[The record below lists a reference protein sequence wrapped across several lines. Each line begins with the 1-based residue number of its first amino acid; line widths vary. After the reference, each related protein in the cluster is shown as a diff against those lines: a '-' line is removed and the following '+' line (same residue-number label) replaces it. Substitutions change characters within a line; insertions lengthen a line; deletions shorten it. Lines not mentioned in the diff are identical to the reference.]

1 MTTQLQITDTVVGAG
16 AEVKKG
22 DTIVMHYRG
31 TLENGTEF
39 DSSYGRGEPFSC
51 PIGVGYVIKGWDEGI
66 IGMKVGGQRKLVI
79 PGNLAYGERGAGGLI
94 GPNATLV
101 FECELL
107 GIK

>member
-22 DTIVMHYRG
+22 DNIVMHYRG

-66 IGMKVGGQRKLVI
+66 IGMKIGGKRKLVI

-94 GPNATLV
+94 GPNAALV

-107 GIK
+107 GIE

>member
-1 MTTQLQITDTVVGAG
+1 MTTQLQITDTVVGVG

-31 TLENGTEF
+31 TLEHGTEF

>member
-1 MTTQLQITDTVVGAG
+1 MTTQLQITDTVVGVG

>member
-22 DTIVMHYRG
+22 DNIVMHYRG

-66 IGMKVGGQRKLVI
+66 IGMKIGGKRKLVI
-79 PGNLAYGERGAGGLI
+79 PGNLAYGERGAGRLI

-107 GIK
+107 GIE

>member
-22 DTIVMHYRG
+22 DNIVMHYRG

-66 IGMKVGGQRKLVI
+66 IGMKIGGKRKLVI

-94 GPNATLV
+94 GPNTTLV

-107 GIK
+107 GIE